1 MCKFIFRT
9 TCITYFFYISCK
21 KILFTYICNDICLIY
36 RIQVYCSYSLVEYM
50 LLRIFKS
57 QRTIQAPTMYRN
69 LDMSSISHLNY
80 TINKSTF
87 WWGLLSTCYLFKVL
101 YLKPNQTLPIT
112 GKHALFIK
120 LVSLYIIIWRI
131 AFKNVFVVARCV
143 PLSTGRQTHVYKC

>member
-9 TCITYFFYISCK
+9 TCITHFLKKYFLQEDFIYIH
-21 KILFTYICNDICLIY
+21 CLIY
-36 RIQVYCSYSLVEYM
+36 QIQVYCSYSLVEYM

-57 QRTIQAPTMYRN
+57 PKLQAPTMYRN
-69 LDMSSISHLNY
+69 LDISSSSHLNY

-120 LVSLYIIIWRI
+120 LVSLCITIWRI